1 MIEIELELPK
11 QPTLTKLRLSL
22 SEETAF
28 LLDRYTEGGKH
39 LNAKVTKDLIVE
51 TILSRHFAKDKKFQ
65 QSLRTKAALKE
76 AS

>member
-1 MIEIELELPK
+1 MIEIELDLPEEPK
-11 QPTLTKLRLSL
+11 QTKIRVSL
-22 SEETAF
+22 SVQTAT

-65 QSLRTKAALKE
+65 QSIRTKAALKE

>member
-1 MIEIELELPK
+1 MIEIELELPEPPK
-11 QPTLTKLRLSL
+11 HTKVRLSL
-22 SEETAF
+22 SAHTAD

-39 LNAKVTKDLIVE
+39 LNAKVTKDLIVD

-65 QSLRTKAALKE
+65 QSLRMKTGLKE